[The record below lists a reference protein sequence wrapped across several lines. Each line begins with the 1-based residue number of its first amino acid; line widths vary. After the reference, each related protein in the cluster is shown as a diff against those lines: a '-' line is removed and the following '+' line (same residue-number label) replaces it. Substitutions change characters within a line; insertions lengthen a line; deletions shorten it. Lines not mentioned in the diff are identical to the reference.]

1 MPSLNEILTRPGTR
15 QKVVADSERVIE
27 EEVSSKG
34 LTGFPIKAAYKIVK
48 AIKPGFVPEVLDG
61 LLEDFASA
69 LDPMFQEAQAAN
81 KPVDQFMQAN
91 AGRAAEALLGITDA
105 RAARAKNAAVKTTYE
120 KLRGMAKKQVEAAVP
135 RTSKMIAK
143 YVASA

>member
-1 MPSLNEILTRPGTR
+1 MASLSEILTRPGTR

-34 LTGFPIKAAYKIVK
+34 LTGIPIKAAYKIVK
-48 AIKPGFVPEVLDG
+48 AIKPGFVPEVIDG
-61 LLEDFASA
+61 LLEDFAAA
-69 LDPMFQEAQAAN
+69 LDPIFQEAQAAN

-91 AGRAAEALLGITDA
+91 APRAADALLGITDA
-105 RAARAKNAAVKTTYE
+105 RAARAKNENVKKAYQS
-120 KLRGMAKKQVEAAVP
+120 LRGMAKKQVEAAIP

-143 YVASA
+143 YAALG